1 MGAVSPGDS
10 NQKIMGS
17 FRFGIAL
24 LVLVSVVTAKDV
36 FRYDDE
42 KTGQSHYMTG
52 DPGASVE
59 GGWAFTNPD
68 GTFELVYKADE
79 GGFQPAADHIPVAVE
94 DTNDVTEAKSTFYTL
109 FKEHEAKVAEAE
121 ASRAKRSPQDVFR
134 YEDAETGQSHYM
146 TGEPGKAVEGGW
158 TFTNP
163 EGSYELVYKADAMGF
178 QPEAAHIPIPV
189 EDTNEVED
197 AKAKFY
203 SLYDEHKAKVE
214 AAIAEDAAAV
224 VDARRKRS
232 PNDVFRY
239 EDEETG
245 QSHYM
250 TGEPGKAVEGGWT
263 FTNPEGSYELVYK
276 ADEGGFQPEAAHIPV
291 PVEDTNEV
299 VDAKATFY
307 SLYDEH
313 KAKVEAAIAED
324 AAAVV
329 DARRKREANHH
340 HGFKFLPYHGYV
352 HGKEEGEEPK
362 EFKFLPYHG
371 FVPADETVEGEE
383 KLLEKL
389 HPYHKKMTEKRFK
402 LHPYHGFVP
411 ILENEPELKYHPYY
425 GYIPAEEEPKEVKE
439 FKFLP
444 YHGFVPADK
453 AIEGEEELVKNLHP
467 YHQKMASKRFK
478 LDPYYGFVP
487 IMEEEEPAAVSERKK
502 RDTETVEKS
511 QDLIMPPHPYNFHPF
526 LGLGAVKPEDSDNK
540 LYKYIP
546 YYGFVPA
553 EKEDEEENEEENEEA
568 VEGEDEEPTVL
579 YKYDPLYGFVK
590 ADQEIKPLEEQEYKY
605 TPYVG
610 FVPVTGEE
618 EDEDLKTYKFNP
630 FYGFVEK
637 TDEDKEATAEEMKDQ
652 QYKFVPFYGFV
663 PVNEDGEI
671 EETAKDYGN
680 LKYTFHPYYGFL
692 PTPTDGEDKTQLYKL
707 DPVVGFY
714 PSEKTE
720 EVEEEVAELEA
731 KRRKREAQYPL
742 LGQHVFVHQPL
753 QYVPLYPQA
762 QKPVEAPARI
772 ATEEEKDE
780 ETEEEKPSV
789 VPIAPLQQVVVQQP
803 LGWRI
808 PVAYPGIVPVTQVL
822 PAATVPVTQVLPA
835 TQVIYPVQGQTMLPE
850 DKFPVIPHA
859 EDNNKPGPVIL

>member
-1 MGAVSPGDS
+1 
-10 NQKIMGS
+10 
-17 FRFGIAL
+17 
-24 LVLVSVVTAKDV
+24 
-36 FRYDDE
+36 
-42 KTGQSHYMTG
+42 
-52 DPGASVE
+52 
-59 GGWAFTNPD
+59 
-68 GTFELVYKADE
+68 
-79 GGFQPAADHIPVAVE
+79 
-94 DTNDVTEAKSTFYTL
+94 
-109 FKEHEAKVAEAE
+109 
-121 ASRAKRSPQDVFR
+121 
-134 YEDAETGQSHYM
+134 M
-146 TGEPGKAVEGGW
+146 TGEPGKAVEGGF

-163 EGSYELVYKADAMGF
+163 EGSYELVYKADEMGF

-189 EDTNEVED
+189 EDTDEVVD
-197 AKAKFY
+197 AKTKFY

-232 PNDVFRY
+232 PQDVFRY
-239 EDEETG
+239 EDAETG

-250 TGEPGKAVEGGWT
+250 TGEPGKAVEGGFT

-276 ADEGGFQPEAAHIPV
+276 ADEMGFQPEAAHIPIS
-291 PVEDTNEV
+291 VEDTNEV
-299 VDAKATFY
+299 VDAKTKFY

-324 AAAVV
+324 AATVV
-329 DARRKREANHH
+329 DARRKREAHH
-340 HGFKFLPYHGYV
+340 PHGFKFLPYHGYV
-352 HGKEEGEEPK
+352 HGKEEAEEPK

-411 ILENEPELKYHPYY
+411 
-425 GYIPAEEEPKEVKE
+425 AEEEPKEVKE

-453 AIEGEEELVKNLHP
+453 TIEGEEELLKNIHP

-487 IMEEEEPAAVSERKK
+487 IHKVDEPMPPTVSERKK
-502 RDTETVEKS
+502 RDTDTVEKS
-511 QDLIMPPHPYNFHPF
+511 QDLILPPHPYNFHPF
-526 LGLGAVKPEDSDNK
+526 LGLGAVKPEDSANK

-553 EKEDEEENEEENEEA
+553 EEEDEEENDD
-568 VEGEDEEPTVL
+568 VEGEEETVL

-618 EDEDLKTYKFNP
+618 EEDVKTYKFNP

-637 TDEDKEATAEEMKDQ
+637 NDEDREKTAEEMKDQ

-663 PVNEDGEI
+663 PVNEDGEV
-671 EETAKDYGN
+671 EETAKNYGN
-680 LKYTFHPYYGFL
+680 LKYTFHPYFGFL
-692 PTPTDGEDKTQLYKL
+692 PTPTDGEVEAQLYKL

-720 EVEEEVAELEA
+720 EVEEVGAELEA
-731 KRRKREAQYPL
+731 KRKKRDAQFLYVPHHPLTAQYSPYIPTIYPQFAPIATQVQNTP
-742 LGQHVFVHQPL
+742 GRVAAEEETGESTEETKPAVAPFVPASTSL
-753 QYVPLYPQA
+753 LYPVTY
-762 QKPVEAPARI
+762 PVGYPA
-772 ATEEEKDE
+772 TF
-780 ETEEEKPSV
+780 
-789 VPIAPLQQVVVQQP
+789 
-803 LGWRI
+803 
-808 PVAYPGIVPVTQVL
+808 PVTQV
-822 PAATVPVTQVLPA
+822 VYPVQ
-835 TQVIYPVQGQTMLPE
+835 PVQGQAMLPE
-850 DKFPVIPHA
+850 EEFPVIPHNE
-859 EDNNKPGPVIL
+859 EDTKPGPVEF

>member
-24 LVLVSVVTAKDV
+24 LVLISVVTAKDV

-79 GGFQPAADHIPVAVE
+79 GGFQPAADHIPVSVE
-94 DTNDVTEAKSTFYTL
+94 DTNDVN
-109 FKEHEAKVAEAE
+109 EAKVAEAE

-134 YEDAETGQSHYM
+134 YEDA
-146 TGEPGKAVEGGW
+146 
-158 TFTNP
+158 
-163 EGSYELVYKADAMGF
+163 
-178 QPEAAHIPIPV
+178 
-189 EDTNEVED
+189 
-197 AKAKFY
+197 
-203 SLYDEHKAKVE
+203 
-214 AAIAEDAAAV
+214 
-224 VDARRKRS
+224 
-232 PNDVFRY
+232 
-239 EDEETG
+239 ETG

-579 YKYDPLYGFVK
+579 YKYDPLYGFV
-590 ADQEIKPLEEQEYKY
+590 
-605 TPYVG
+605 T
-610 FVPVTGEE
+610 VTGEE

-637 TDEDKEATAEEMKDQ
+637 TNEDKEATAEEMKDQ

-731 KRRKREAQYPL
+731 KRRKREAQF
-742 LGQHVFVHQPL
+742 LGLHVVFQQPL
-753 QYVPLYPQA
+753 QYLPLYPQYPPE
-762 QKPVEAPARI
+762 KEAETPARI

-780 ETEEEKPSV
+780 EAEETKPTV
-789 VPIAPLQQVVVQQP
+789 VPIAPGQVVVQQP
-803 LGWRI
+803 LVWRI
-808 PVAYPGIVPVTQVL
+808 PVAYPGIVPVPQVL

-835 TQVIYPVQGQTMLPE
+835 TQVMYPVQGQTMLPE

>member
-1 MGAVSPGDS
+1 M
-10 NQKIMGS
+10 
-17 FRFGIAL
+17 
-24 LVLVSVVTAKDV
+24 
-36 FRYDDE
+36 
-42 KTGQSHYMTG
+42 
-52 DPGASVE
+52 
-59 GGWAFTNPD
+59 
-68 GTFELVYKADE
+68 
-79 GGFQPAADHIPVAVE
+79 
-94 DTNDVTEAKSTFYTL
+94 
-109 FKEHEAKVAEAE
+109 AKVEAAKKSKRE
-121 ASRAKRSPQDVFR
+121 ANDVFR
-134 YEDAETGQSHYM
+134 YEDEETGASHYM

-158 TFTNP
+158 AFTNP
-163 EGSYELVYKADAMGF
+163 DGTFKLVYKADEMGF
-178 QPEAAHIPIPV
+178 QPEA
-189 EDTNEVED
+189 E
-197 AKAKFY
+197 
-203 SLYDEHKAKVE
+203 
-214 AAIAEDAAAV
+214 
-224 VDARRKRS
+224 
-232 PNDVFRY
+232 
-239 EDEETG
+239 
-245 QSHYM
+245 
-250 TGEPGKAVEGGWT
+250 
-263 FTNPEGSYELVYK
+263 
-276 ADEGGFQPEAAHIPV
+276 HIPV

-307 SLYDEH
+307 SLYHEH

-389 HPYHKKMTEKRFK
+389 HPYHKKMTE
-402 LHPYHGFVP
+402 
-411 ILENEPELKYHPYY
+411 
-425 GYIPAEEEPKEVKE
+425 
-439 FKFLP
+439 
-444 YHGFVPADK
+444 
-453 AIEGEEELVKNLHP
+453 
-467 YHQKMASKRFK
+467 KRFK

-568 VEGEDEEPTVL
+568 VEGEDEEPEVL

-731 KRRKREAQYPL
+731 KRRKREAQF
-742 LGQHVFVHQPL
+742 LGQPVFIQQQL
-753 QYVPLYPQA
+753 VPLYPHQTSTA
-762 QKPVEAPARI
+762 VNVVPVPGRV
-772 ATEEEKDE
+772 ATEEEKDA

-789 VPIAPLQQVVVQQP
+789 VPIAPLQPVVLQQP
-803 LGWRI
+803 LNWRI

-859 EDNNKPGPVIL
+859 EDNNKP

>member
-79 GGFQPAADHIPVAVE
+79 GGFQPAADHIPISVE
-94 DTNDVTEAKSTFYTL
+94 DTNDVAKAKTSFYTL
-109 FKEHEAKVAEAE
+109 FEEHKAKVAEAE
-121 ASRAKRSPQDVFR
+121 ESREKRSPQDVFRYEDAETGQSHYMTGEPGKAVEGGWTFSANDESFELTYKADKGGFQPEAAHIPVPVENNVVPVEDTQEVVDAKAKFYSLYEEHKAKVEAAIAEKAAAVVDARRKRSPQDVFR

-158 TFTNP
+158 TFTTDDQAF
-163 EGSYELVYKADAMGF
+163 ELAYKA
-178 QPEAAHIPIPV
+178 
-189 EDTNEVED
+189 N
-197 AKAKFY
+197 
-203 SLYDEHKAKVE
+203 
-214 AAIAEDAAAV
+214 
-224 VDARRKRS
+224 
-232 PNDVFRY
+232 
-239 EDEETG
+239 
-245 QSHYM
+245 
-250 TGEPGKAVEGGWT
+250 
-263 FTNPEGSYELVYK
+263 
-276 ADEGGFQPEAAHIPV
+276 EGGFQPEAAHIPV
-291 PVEDTNEV
+291 PVEDTSEV
-299 VDAKATFY
+299 AEAKAKFLT
-307 SLYDEH
+307 LL
-313 KAKVEAAIAED
+313 EAGHAYAP
-324 AAAVV
+324 V
-329 DARRKREANHH
+329 RRKRS
-340 HGFKFLPYHGYV
+340 P
-352 HGKEEGEEPK
+352 
-362 EFKFLPYHG
+362 
-371 FVPADETVEGEE
+371 D
-383 KLLEKL
+383 
-389 HPYHKKMTEKRFK
+389 
-402 LHPYHGFVP
+402 
-411 ILENEPELKYHPYY
+411 
-425 GYIPAEEEPKEVKE
+425 
-439 FKFLP
+439 
-444 YHGFVPADK
+444 D
-453 AIEGEEELVKNLHP
+453 
-467 YHQKMASKRFK
+467 
-478 LDPYYGFVP
+478 
-487 IMEEEEPAAVSERKK
+487 
-502 RDTETVEKS
+502 EKS
-511 QDLIMPPHPYNFHPF
+511 QDLVLPPHPYNFPPF
-526 LGLGAVKPEDSDNK
+526 LGLGAVKPEDSENQ

-553 EKEDEEENEEENEEA
+553 EEEEKEENVEE
-568 VEGEDEEPTVL
+568 VEGEGEEEEETVL

-610 FVPVTGEE
+610 FVPVTGE

-731 KRRKREAQYPL
+731 KRRKREAQFLISGYPVFTQ
-742 LGQHVFVHQPL
+742 QHIL
-753 QYVPLYPQA
+753 PLYPQ
-762 QKPVEAPARI
+762 QPPEKEAETPARI

-780 ETEEEKPSV
+780 E
-789 VPIAPLQQVVVQQP
+789 
-803 LGWRI
+803 
-808 PVAYPGIVPVTQVL
+808 
-822 PAATVPVTQVLPA
+822 
-835 TQVIYPVQGQTMLPE
+835 
-850 DKFPVIPHA
+850 
-859 EDNNKPGPVIL
+859 